1 MPKKDENTLVGMLS
15 RFYDN
20 KNNNCIILFNAFETI
35 NVNVLKHKE
44 GVLKY

>member
-1 MPKKDENTLVGMLS
+1 MSKKDENTSVGMLS

-20 KNNNCIILFNAFETI
+20 NNNCIILSITFEKI